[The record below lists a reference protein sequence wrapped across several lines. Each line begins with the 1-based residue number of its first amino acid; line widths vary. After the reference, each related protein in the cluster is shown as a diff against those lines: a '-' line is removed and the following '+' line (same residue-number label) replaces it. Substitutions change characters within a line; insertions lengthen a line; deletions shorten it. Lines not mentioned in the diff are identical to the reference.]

1 MSWSDIANVVGKAA
15 PLIGSVIG
23 GPAGAGV
30 GAMVASA
37 LGVENTPEAVQAAL
51 GNPDNIIKLKEI
63 ESNERKHLLDI
74 QLEHLRIEAS
84 DRQNA
89 RAVHKDS
96 RMPAIVTG
104 MLTLLC
110 GTLLYSLLFIEV
122 PEANRDL
129 LIQSFGTVL
138 GFWGASI
145 AYWVGTTQS
154 SQTKT
159 KIIGGMQ

>member
-1 MSWSDIANVVGKAA
+1 MKWSDIADVVGKAA

-51 GNPDNIIKLKEI
+51 GNPDNLVKLKEI
-63 ESNERKHLLDI
+63 ESNERKHLLDV

-89 RAVHKDS
+89 RTTHKDS
-96 RMPAIVTG
+96 VMPALVTVTLMLICSAGLGAMFFVEIPATNKDIVIQSIG
-104 MLTLLC
+104 
-110 GTLLYSLLFIEV
+110 SLLS
-122 PEANRDL
+122 L
-129 LIQSFGTVL
+129 LAAAVAF
-138 GFWGASI
+138 
-145 AYWVGTTQS
+145 WVGTTKS
-154 SQTKT
+154 SQDKT